1 MPGSAWHCLP
11 KRPGHVEDDADD
23 RPGKAGAFPAQIT
36 VVSDTNPDD
45 DGQSDKGKDHKSCKR
60 SESGLMVDDITD
72 IQGKEQN
79 IIFIHHVENANVR
92 IRFLAVKDLTEDAA
106 SPNAQT
112 VTENIKEE
120 LAKNDLQFQKILSL
134 ASDGA

>member
-1 MPGSAWHCLP
+1 
-11 KRPGHVEDDADD
+11 
-23 RPGKAGAFPAQIT
+23 
-36 VVSDTNPDD
+36 
-45 DGQSDKGKDHKSCKR
+45 
-60 SESGLMVDDITD
+60 MVDDITD

-79 IIFIHHVENANVR
+79 IIFIHSVDNANVR
-92 IRFLAVKDLTEDAA
+92 IHFLAVKDLMEDAA